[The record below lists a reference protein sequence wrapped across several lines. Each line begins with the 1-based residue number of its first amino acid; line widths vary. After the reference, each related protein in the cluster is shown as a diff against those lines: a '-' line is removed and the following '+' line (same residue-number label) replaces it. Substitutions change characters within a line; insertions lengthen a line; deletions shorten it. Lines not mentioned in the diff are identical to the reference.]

1 MWDHSPAGAASV
13 HCAGREAVI
22 PPGVPGEG
30 RALIGS
36 SRRRAFTLIELLV
49 VIAIIAILIA
59 LLLPAVQAAR
69 EAARRMQC
77 VNNLKQLG
85 LAVHNYESTNG
96 VLPPQQ
102 IVGFSGATI
111 TFKSQ
116 WGATSRLG
124 PYLELGPLYNSIN
137 YSLKTSD
144 RDNFTVVASS
154 IKTLICPSEINPRP
168 STTTSASGVTST
180 YAISNYGWCVGD
192 WYTFGGAGG
201 VPNRGAFATNRS
213 KAFAAFTDGTSQTL
227 LGAEVKAYQP
237 AYHNCPSAVPS
248 SLASPAAL
256 PDFRTVLSVV
266 AGAAS
271 RCGTPV
277 PGHTKW
283 CHGDTFNDG
292 FTTALTPN
300 TRSPSGTPPSDSD
313 LVSVD
318 EDDGGPTYSSVTSR
332 SYHPGGVNSLFGD
345 GSVRFIKDSVNWQ
358 TWRALGT
365 VAGGEVLSAD
375 AY

>member
-1 MWDHSPAGAASV
+1 MQQAD
-13 HCAGREAVI
+13 
-22 PPGVPGEG
+22 
-30 RALIGS
+30 
-36 SRRRAFTLIELLV
+36 RRGFTLIELLV
-49 VIAIIAILIA
+49 VIAIIAVLIA

-85 LAVHNYESTNG
+85 LAIHNYESTNNC
-96 VLPPQQ
+96 LPPQQ
-102 IVGFSGATI
+102 IVGYVGTTLTS
-111 TFKSQ
+111 KSQ
-116 WGATSRLG
+116 WGATSRLA
-124 PYLELGPLYNSIN
+124 PFMELGPLYNSIN

-144 RDNFTVVASS
+144 LANSTVVSTS
-154 IKTLICPSEINPRP
+154 IKTLICPSEIQPQP
-168 STTTSASGVTST
+168 FTSTSSSGVTST

-192 WYTFGGAGG
+192 WYTFGGQGG
-201 VPNRGAFATNRS
+201 TPNRGSFATNRS
-213 KAFAAFTDGTSQTL
+213 RTFAGVTDGLSQTVF
-227 LGAEVKAYQP
+227 GAEVKAYQP
-237 AYHNCPSAVPS
+237 AYHNCPSSVPS
-248 SLASPAAL
+248 GLASPSAL
-256 PDFRTVLSVV
+256 PDPATVLSVV

-271 RCGTPV
+271 QCGTPAK
-277 PGHTKW
+277 GHTKW
-283 CHGDTFNDG
+283 CHGDTFNDA

-300 TRSPSGTPPSDSD
+300 TKSPSGTPAADSD

-345 GSVRFIKDSVNWQ
+345 GSVKFIKDSINWT

-365 VAGGEVLSAD
+365 AASGEVLSSD